1 MRQPII
7 TNFHRVMASDLPRTR
22 AQVHKMI
29 GALRMVRADEKR
41 YQAKLNLNA
50 SMAAATMFHAL
61 RAELHIILSEGAR
74 NKR

>member
-1 MRQPII
+1 MKKPII

-22 AQVHKMI
+22 AQVRKMI
-29 GALRMVRADEKR
+29 GVMRMVRADEQR
-41 YQAKLNLNA
+41 YQQKLNLNA

-74 NKR
+74 HG